1 MAGTPHPLSPDE
13 TASRLRAQF
22 GEDIV
27 DAVDQHGHAVAT
39 VTVDRYHDVCRFLR
53 DEPDFAC
60 DYCDFTGGGGLRS
73 RRRASRWSRTC
84 SRPRITT
91 TCASR

>member
-53 DEPDFAC
+53 DEPGLRVRLLRFHRR
-60 DYCDFTGGGGLRS
+60 GGLRP
-73 RRRASRWSRTC
+73 RAA
-84 SRPRITT
+84 
-91 TCASR
+91 ASKS

>member
-13 TASRLRAQF
+13 TASRLRAHF

-27 DAVDQHGHAVAT
+27 DAVEQHGHAVAT

-53 DEPDFAC
+53 DEPEFAC
-60 DYCDFTGGGGLRS
+60 DYCDFTSAVDFGPDTGLRG
-73 RRRASRWSRTC
+73 RHALC
-84 SRPRITT
+84 SRPHITT
-91 TCASR
+91 TCGSR